1 MLSRPPR
8 VRADDLRSAR
18 PARFVVNRMFQ
29 FLSELNGVIPLWFK
43 GGFAFILG
51 CCIGSFLNVV
61 IYRVPR
67 GGSVASPSRSFCP
80 NCKNSIAGYD
90 NIPVLSFLLLRAKCR
105 NCGLKISWQ
114 YPLVE
119 LLTGL
124 LFFLAVYR
132 LGVSWE
138 LPAALVFISALVAL
152 IFTDYNEQ
160 ILPDAITLPG
170 LALAVLLRCFDYN
183 HIGMD
188 WLGLL
193 FEGATFR
200 RIPETGLAGSLI
212 NTVAGAIIGGGSL
225 WLIGVAYF
233 RIRFFRI
240 KTIADLEDFVKNRA
254 PFLNLARLKVQG
266 KNGTRAVFLLGGDLS
281 QMSEAELVEGEF
293 NPPPGGSP
301 ELKLTT
307 LSGLTVETT
316 PEGLVVTDAP
326 EGLQIEEGTFEPGDR
341 IISGNIEGMGL
352 GDVKMMLFV
361 GAFLGG
367 GVTFLVLVT
376 ASILGGLIAVPKLLT
391 RGWSVMQVPIPF
403 GVMLGIATLLGVF
416 FGEYGLK
423 VYFEYA
429 LRSIK

>member
-1 MLSRPPR
+1 MI
-8 VRADDLRSAR
+8 
-18 PARFVVNRMFQ
+18 Q
-29 FLSELNGVIPLWFK
+29 FLSELNAFVPLWFK
-43 GGFAFILG
+43 GGFAFIFG

-61 IYRVPR
+61 IYRLPR
-67 GGSVASPSRSFCP
+67 GGSVASPSRSYCP
-80 NCKNSIAGYD
+80 NCKNTIAGYD
-90 NIPVLSFLLLRAKCR
+90 NIPVLSFLLLRGKCR

-119 LLTGL
+119 FLTGL
-124 LFFLAVYR
+124 LFFFAVYR
-132 LGVSWE
+132 LGLSRE
-138 LPAALVFISALVAL
+138 LPAALVFIAALVAL
-152 IFTDYNEQ
+152 IFTDFNEQ
-160 ILPDAITLPG
+160 ILPDAITIPG
-170 LALAVLLRCFDYN
+170 MVLALLLRCVDYN
-183 HIGMD
+183 LIGMD

-193 FEGATFR
+193 FEGLTFK
-200 RIPETGLAGSLI
+200 RIPETGLSASLI
-212 NTVAGAIIGGGSL
+212 NAVAGALIGGGSL

-240 KTIADLEDFVKNRA
+240 KTTADLEDFVKNRA
-254 PFLNLARLKVQG
+254 PFLNAARLRVQG
-266 KNGTRAVFLLGGDLS
+266 KNGTRSVFLLGGDLAEL
-281 QMSEAELVEGEF
+281 SEAELAEAEYA
-293 NPPPGGSP
+293 PPPGGSP
-301 ELKLTT
+301 ELLLTT

-316 PEGLVVTDAP
+316 AEGLMVVEAP

-341 IISGNIEGMGL
+341 ILSGNIEGMGL

-367 GVTFLVLVT
+367 GVTFLVLVA
-376 ASILGGLIAVPKLLT
+376 ASLLGGLVAIPKLIT
-391 RGWSVMQVPIPF
+391 KGWSVMQVPIPF

>member
-1 MLSRPPR
+1 M
-8 VRADDLRSAR
+8 
-18 PARFVVNRMFQ
+18 
-29 FLSELNGVIPLWFK
+29 WFK

-61 IYRVPR
+61 IYRLPL
-67 GGSVASPSRSFCP
+67 GGSVASPARSFCP
-80 NCKNSIAGYD
+80 NCKKTIAGYD
-90 NIPVLSFLLLRAKCR
+90 NIPILSFLLLRAKCR

-119 LLTGL
+119 FLTGL
-124 LFFLAVYR
+124 LFFFAVYR
-132 LGVSWE
+132 LGLSWE
-138 LPAALVFISALVAL
+138 LPAALVFIAALVAL
-152 IFTDYNEQ
+152 IFTDFNEQ
-160 ILPDAITLPG
+160 ILPDAITIPG
-170 LALAVLLRCFDYN
+170 MVLALLLRCVDYN
-183 HIGMD
+183 LIGMD

-193 FEGATFR
+193 FEGLTYK
-200 RIPETGLAGSLI
+200 RIPETGLAASLI
-212 NTVAGAIIGGGSL
+212 NAVCGASIGGGSL
-225 WLIGVAYF
+225 WLIGMAYF

-240 KTIADLEDFVKNRA
+240 KTTADLEEFVKNRA
-254 PFLNLARLKVQG
+254 PFLNPARLRVQG

-281 QMSEAELVEGEF
+281 QLSEEELTAAEYT
-293 NPPPGGSP
+293 PPPGGSP
-301 ELKLTT
+301 ELLLTT

-316 PEGLVVTDAP
+316 EEGLMVVEAP

-341 IISGNIEGMGL
+341 ILSGNIEGMGL

-376 ASILGGLIAVPKLLT
+376 ASILGGLVAIPKLIT
-391 RGWSVMQVPIPF
+391 RGWSVMQVAVPF